1 MNTTRDERRAG
12 DQDSVAL
19 GRAASSPADIVGIAD
34 GARVELEATALE
46 GMLTVNRRI
55 HQAIAQGRVIYGLT
69 TGVGDLVTQ
78 RLSADDIADV
88 QLNMLRSHACGVGA
102 PLAERE
108 VRAMMAVMLKSL
120 LQGYSGVSPALAA
133 LMAEMLNKGVTP
145 WSPAKGS
152 VGYLIATAHIGLAV
166 FGIGKCWYQGALL
179 PAKEALERAGIELRT
194 PGPREGHALV
204 SGTYEITALGCLAVE
219 TFQALLPVADAA
231 GAMSLEALKGNTRG
245 YDARLHALRP
255 FHGQQETARILRSL
269 LTDSEILHKYRDFRV
284 QDALSLRCIPQ
295 IHGAVRDQLA
305 HCRQMVTT
313 ELNSV
318 TDNPV
323 FLLEQDELVVL
334 PGGNGH
340 GAPLALSLD
349 ALAIAVAQLSTASQA
364 RSDRLTNSHLSGLPA
379 FLIAQGGAN
388 SGMMIP
394 PYVAAALAGDNRAL
408 AAPASVHT
416 VSTCAGQEDHVSMGV
431 SAARKALEGIE
442 NAVDILA
449 IELLCATQALEFH
462 RPLRASRGSETV
474 LAAVRR
480 QVPFRQQDREM
491 APDMRAVRD
500 LISGGELLR
509 RLTPIVY
516 PVADKDA

>member
-1 MNTTRDERRAG
+1 M
-12 DQDSVAL
+12 
-19 GRAASSPADIVGIAD
+19 
-34 GARVELEATALE
+34 
-46 GMLTVNRRI
+46 
-55 HQAIAQGRVIYGLT
+55 
-69 TGVGDLVTQ
+69 
-78 RLSADDIADV
+78 
-88 QLNMLRSHACGVGA
+88 
-102 PLAERE
+102 
-108 VRAMMAVMLKSL
+108 
-120 LQGYSGVSPALAA
+120 
-133 LMAEMLNKGVTP
+133 
-145 WSPAKGS
+145 
-152 VGYLIATAHIGLAV
+152 IATAHIGLAV

-388 SGMMIP
+388 SGMMIRLTSPRPWPAITALWRRRPACTRCP
-394 PYVAAALAGDNRAL
+394 P
-408 AAPASVHT
+408 APARRITSAWGERGAQG
-416 VSTCAGQEDHVSMGV
+416 AG
-431 SAARKALEGIE
+431 GIE